1 VRPGGTGASR
11 ANVLE
16 FEPRSNRP
24 PIAGEVRM
32 EGTGGQASATG
43 LYARRSTGLVREG
56 SPWSVL
62 IYNINFV
69 SIGLMTLFALLLIPA
84 YYPGGNV
91 QLAFVICLIVV
102 LPTSMV
108 FAMFSAAMPRS
119 GGDYVYVSRVLGPA
133 WGMMSNWN
141 QTVWWVLYGGVPSA
155 FFAYYGLTP
164 LFRGLGVLTGSQ
176 GLIDFGDDL
185 STPTG
190 AFIAGTLL
198 IAVLV
203 GIFALGLNT
212 YFRVQNVLFV
222 IAMIGA
228 LLTILVLAFM
238 SRDGFVSGFNETFAD
253 TVGPDAYQSVL
264 GASREAGFATAPFSL
279 YWTLIPMTWI
289 YLELVFNQSSAYIG
303 GEVKR
308 PGTVQLWSMPFAA
321 VASVLIAMLT
331 VWVFDKTAG
340 LEWMGAASFDFGA
353 TLGFATPPTYTE
365 VAAYAI
371 GNVVVAVVLSLGFI
385 FWSYTWLPGQI
396 LNASRNLLAYG
407 IDGVGP
413 SWLGRVNERT
423 HTPINALV
431 VMGLGS
437 IAALWLYTRP
447 DSPFK
452 TLVGIFG
459 FILSFGVTSIAAM
472 AMPYRVRDVF
482 ETSPANWRFR
492 GVPVMTIVGALSLVA
507 CAFMAWAY
515 LKDPLSGLSATPK
528 HEGGGIFLE
537 SRSFNMFLLNIAIF
551 VSGLVIYFVARAIRK
566 REGIDLDSTF
576 KEIPVE

>member
-1 VRPGGTGASR
+1 
-11 ANVLE
+11 
-16 FEPRSNRP
+16 
-24 PIAGEVRM
+24 M
-32 EGTGGQASATG
+32 ESGMQPSSGV
-43 LYARRSTGLVREG
+43 YARRSTGLVREG
-56 SPWSVL
+56 SAWSVL

-84 YYPGGNV
+84 FYPGGNV
-91 QLAFVICLIVV
+91 QLAFLICLIVV

-119 GGDYVYVSRVLGPA
+119 GGDYVYVSRVLGPS

-141 QTVWWVLYGGVPSA
+141 QTVWWILYGGVPSA

-164 LFRGLGVLTGSQ
+164 LFRSLGVLTGSQ
-176 GLIDFGDDL
+176 GLIDFGDKL

-190 AFIAGTLL
+190 AFVAGTLL
-198 IAVLV
+198 IAALV
-203 GIFALGLNT
+203 GIFAMGLNR
-212 YFRVQNVLFV
+212 YFKVQNVLFV

-228 LLTILVLAFM
+228 LLTIVILLFKDHSSFQA
-238 SRDGFVSGFNETFAD
+238 GFNASLAD
-253 TVGPDAYQSVL
+253 EAGPNAFGKIMSS
-264 GASREAGFATAPFSL
+264 AKKAGFATAPFSL

-308 PGTVQLWSMPFAA
+308 PGKVQLWSMPFAA
-321 VASVLIAMLT
+321 VVSVAIAMIT
-331 VWVFDKTAG
+331 VWVIERSAG
-340 LEWMGAASFDFGA
+340 LSFMGAVSWDNGGS
-353 TLGFATPPTYTE
+353 LGFSTAPTYTE
-365 VAAYAI
+365 IAAYASGSTI
-371 GNVVVAVVLSLGFI
+371 VALILSIGFI

-396 LNASRNLLAYG
+396 TNASRNLLAYG

-437 IAALWLYTRP
+437 IAALFFYTRP

-459 FILSFGVTSIAAM
+459 FILSFLVTSFAAVV
-472 AMPYRVRDVF
+472 MPYKLKDVF
-482 ETSPANWRFR
+482 EASPVNWRI
-492 GVPVMTIVGALSLVA
+492 GKTPVMTIVGVLSLAA

-528 HEGGGIFLE
+528 HEGGGIFLH
-537 SRSFNMFLLNIAIF
+537 SRSFDMFLLNILIF
-551 VSGLVIYFVARAIRK
+551 VSGLVIYLVARSIR
-566 REGIDLDSTF
+566 RRQGVDLDSTF
-576 KEIPVE
+576 KEIPIE

>member
-1 VRPGGTGASR
+1 MDTEGMQAASG
-11 ANVLE
+11 V
-16 FEPRSNRP
+16 
-24 PIAGEVRM
+24 
-32 EGTGGQASATG
+32 
-43 LYARRSTGLVREG
+43 YARKSTGLVREG
-56 SPWSVL
+56 SAWSVL
-62 IYNINFV
+62 VYNINFV
-69 SIGLMTLFALLLIPA
+69 SIGLMTLFALSLIPA
-84 YYPGGNV
+84 FYPGGNV
-91 QLAFVICLIVV
+91 QLAFLICLVVV

-164 LFRGLGVLTGSQ
+164 LFRSLGVVTGSS
-176 GLIDFGDDL
+176 GLIDFGDTL

-190 AFIAGTLL
+190 AFICGTLL
-198 IAVLV
+198 IVVLV
-203 GIFALGLNT
+203 AIFALGLNT

-228 LLTILVLAFM
+228 LLTIVVLVTKNHASFE
-238 SRDGFVSGFNETFAD
+238 SGFN
-253 TVGPDAYQSVL
+253 
-264 GASREAGFATAPFSL
+264 ASLAGQAGSNAFGKVMASAKKAGFATAPFSL

-308 PGTVQLWSMPFAA
+308 PGRVQLWSMPFAA
-321 VASVLIAMLT
+321 VVSVAIAMIT
-331 VWVFDKTAG
+331 VWVIERSAG
-340 LEWMGAASFDFGA
+340 LPFMGALSWDAGAS
-353 TLGFATPPTYTE
+353 LGFSTAPTYTE
-365 VAAYAI
+365 VAAYASGSTI
-371 GNVVVAVVLSLGFI
+371 IALLLSLGFI

-396 LNASRNLLAYG
+396 ANAARNLLAYG

-423 HTPINALV
+423 HTPINALI

-437 IAALWLYTRP
+437 IAALFFYTRP

-459 FILSFGVTSIAAM
+459 FILSFLLTSLAAIV
-472 AMPYRVRDVF
+472 MPYRLRDVF
-482 ETSPANWRFR
+482 EASPVSWRVGR
-492 GVPVMTIVGALSLVA
+492 TPVMSILGVLSFLT

-528 HEGGGIFLE
+528 HEGGGIFLH
-537 SRSFNMFLLNIAIF
+537 SRSFDMFLLNIVIF
-551 VSGLVIYFVARAIRK
+551 VSGLVIYLVARAIR
-566 REGIDLDSTF
+566 RGQGIDLDSTF
-576 KEIPVE
+576 REIPIE

>member
-1 VRPGGTGASR
+1 MESGGVTPS
-11 ANVLE
+11 
-16 FEPRSNRP
+16 
-24 PIAGEVRM
+24 
-32 EGTGGQASATG
+32 TG
-43 LYARRSTGLVREG
+43 LYARKSTGLVREG
-56 SPWSVL
+56 SAWSVL
-62 IYNINFV
+62 VYNINFV

-84 YYPGGNV
+84 FYPGGNV
-91 QLAFVICLIVV
+91 QLAFLICLVVV

-119 GGDYVYVSRVLGPA
+119 GGDYVYVSRTLGPA
-133 WGMMSNWN
+133 LGMMSNWN
-141 QTVWWVLYGGVPSA
+141 QTVWWILYGGVPSA

-164 LFRGLGVLTGSQ
+164 LFRSLGVLTGNQ
-176 GLIDFGDDL
+176 GLIDFGDKL
-185 STPTG
+185 STPAG
-190 AFIAGTLL
+190 AFICGTLL
-198 IAVLV
+198 IAALV
-203 GIFALGLNT
+203 GIFALGLNK

-228 LLTILVLAFM
+228 LLTILILALK
-238 SRDGFVSGFNETFAD
+238 SRGSFVSGFNASLAD
-253 TVGPDAYQSVL
+253 VAGANAYQNVL
-264 GASREAGFATAPFSL
+264 GAAKEGGFATAPFSL

-308 PGTVQLWSMPFAA
+308 PGKVQLWSMPFAA
-321 VASVLIAMLT
+321 VVSVLIAMLT
-331 VWVFDKTAG
+331 VWVLDRAAG
-340 LEWMGAASFDFGA
+340 LEWLGAVSWDFGA
-353 TLGFATPPTYTE
+353 TFGFTTAPTYTE
-365 VAAYAI
+365 VVAYASGSTI
-371 GNVVVAVVLSLGFI
+371 VALILSVGFI

-396 LNASRNLLAYG
+396 TNASRNLLAYG

-413 SWLGRVNERT
+413 AWLGRVNERT

-437 IAALWLYTRP
+437 IAALWFYTRP

-472 AMPYRVRDVF
+472 VMPYRLKDVF
-482 ETSPANWRFR
+482 EASPIRWRFG
-492 GVPVMTIVGALSLVA
+492 GVPVMTIMGALSLAA

-537 SRSFNMFLLNIAIF
+537 SRSFNMFLLNILIF
-551 VSGLVIYFVARAIRK
+551 VSGLVIYYVARAVRQ
-566 REGIDLDSTF
+566 REGVNLDSTF

>member
-1 VRPGGTGASR
+1 MGSDVRP
-11 ANVLE
+11 
-16 FEPRSNRP
+16 
-24 PIAGEVRM
+24 
-32 EGTGGQASATG
+32 ATG
-43 LYARRSTGLVREG
+43 VYARRSTGLVREG

-69 SIGLMTLFALLLIPA
+69 SIGLMTLFALALIPA
-84 YYPGGNV
+84 FYPGGNV
-91 QLAFVICLIVV
+91 QLAFLICLIVV

-133 WGMMSNWN
+133 LGMMSNWN

-164 LFRGLGVLTGSQ
+164 LFRTLGVLTGSE
-176 GLIDFGDDL
+176 GMIDFGDRL

-198 IAVLV
+198 ILALV
-203 GIFALGLNT
+203 AIFALGLNT

-222 IAMIGA
+222 VAMIGA
-228 LLTILVLAFM
+228 LLTIVVLLFEGRE
-238 SRDGFVSGFNETFAD
+238 SFVSGFNATFAD
-253 TVGPDAYQSVL
+253 TVGPDAYQNVL
-264 GASREAGFATAPFSL
+264 TAAREGGFVTAPFSL

-308 PGTVQLWSMPFAA
+308 PGWVQLWSMPFAA
-321 VASVLIAMLT
+321 VVSVAIAMLT
-331 VWVFDKTAG
+331 VWVLDKTAG
-340 LEWMGAASFDFGA
+340 LEWLGAASWDFGA
-353 TLGFATPPTYTE
+353 TLGFSTAPTYTE
-365 VAAYAI
+365 VAAYAT
-371 GNVVVAVVLSLGFI
+371 GNTILAVILSIGFI

-396 LNASRNLLAYG
+396 TNASRNLLAYG

-423 HTPINALV
+423 HTPINALI

-459 FILSFGVTSIAAM
+459 FILSFGVTSIAAIS
-472 AMPYRVRDVF
+472 MPYRLKDVF
-482 ETSPANWRFR
+482 EASPVRWRFG
-492 GVPVMTIVGALSLVA
+492 GVPVMTIMGALSLA
-507 CAFMAWAY
+507 SCAFMAWAY

-528 HEGGGIFLE
+528 HEGGGLFLE
-537 SRSFNMFLLNIAIF
+537 SRSFNMFLLNIGIF
-551 VSGLVIYFVARAIRK
+551 VSGLVIYFVARAIR
-566 REGIDLDSTF
+566 RRDGVDLDSTF

>member
-1 VRPGGTGASR
+1 MQTEGLPGASG
-11 ANVLE
+11 V
-16 FEPRSNRP
+16 
-24 PIAGEVRM
+24 
-32 EGTGGQASATG
+32 
-43 LYARRSTGLVREG
+43 YARKSTGLVREG
-56 SPWSVL
+56 SAWSVL
-62 IYNINFV
+62 VYNINFV

-84 YYPGGNV
+84 FYPGGNV
-91 QLAFVICLIVV
+91 QLAFVICLVVV

-108 FAMFSAAMPRS
+108 FAMFAAAMPRS
-119 GGDYVYVSRVLGPA
+119 GGDYVYVSRVLGPS

-164 LFRGLGVLTGSQ
+164 LFRSLGVLTGSQ
-176 GLIDFGDDL
+176 GLIDFGDKL

-190 AFIAGTLL
+190 AFICGTLL
-198 IAVLV
+198 IVVLV

-212 YFRVQNVLFV
+212 YFRLQNVLFV

-228 LLTILVLAFM
+228 LLTIVILLFKDHGSFQA
-238 SRDGFVSGFNETFAD
+238 GFNASLADEAGGNAFAKIMSS
-253 TVGPDAYQSVL
+253 AKK
-264 GASREAGFATAPFSL
+264 AGFATAPFSL

-308 PGTVQLWSMPFAA
+308 PGKVQLWSMPFAA
-321 VASVLIAMLT
+321 VVSVAIAMLT
-331 VWVFDKTAG
+331 VWVIERSAG
-340 LEWMGAASFDFGA
+340 LSFMGALSWDNGE
-353 TLGFATPPTYTE
+353 TLGFSSAPTYTE
-365 VAAYAI
+365 VVAYAS
-371 GNVVVAVVLSLGFI
+371 GNTLIALVLSIGFI

-396 LNASRNLLAYG
+396 TNASRNLLAYG

-437 IAALWLYTRP
+437 IAALFFYTRP

-459 FILSFGVTSIAAM
+459 FILSFVVTSIAAVV
-472 AMPYRVRDVF
+472 MPYRLKDVF
-482 ETSPANWRFR
+482 EASPVNWRI
-492 GVPVMTIVGALSLVA
+492 GKTPVMSIVGVLSVVT
-507 CAFMAWAY
+507 CVFMAWDY

-528 HEGGGIFLE
+528 HEGGGIFLH
-537 SRSFNMFLLNIAIF
+537 SRSFDMFLLNILIF
-551 VSGLVIYFVARAIRK
+551 VSGLVIYLVARAMR
-566 REGIDLDSTF
+566 RRQGVDLDSTF
-576 KEIPVE
+576 KEIPIE